1 MRAKAHFSREF
12 LNQLAS
18 KMWRTWNHATHVKN
32 DPAILARKME
42 ERSERM
48 VARDGI
54 MARRMDDAYKNGDS
68 SSVRRWS
75 RAENSIRQ
83 IATDNYQHCWTEIWV
98 GLR

>member
-1 MRAKAHFSREF
+1 
-12 LNQLAS
+12 
-18 KMWRTWNHATHVKN
+18 
-32 DPAILARKME
+32 
-42 ERSERM
+42 M